1 MTRIGYGR
9 QDLDEAD
16 VAAVVAA
23 LRSGWL
29 TQGPAVERFERAVA
43 EYCDARHAVALSSGT
58 AALHLACA
66 ALDLGPGDRLW
77 TVPNTFAASANC
89 ARYCGAQV
97 GFVDVEPDSGALS
110 VERLAAKLAQAEAAR
125 TLPRVVVPVHFAGH
139 PCDLAGVH
147 ALAARYGFR
156 VVEDA
161 CHALG
166 ASTGGHRIGG
176 GAQLDL
182 AVLSFHPVKSITT
195 GEGGMVL
202 TNDGA
207 LADRVRRLR
216 SHGMTR
222 DAALMPEPPDG
233 PWRSAQVELGWNF
246 RITDLQC
253 ALGAQQLTRL
263 DALVAR
269 RRERAARYARLLAG
283 LPLRLPAA
291 PDGASS
297 AWHLYVVRFDDPA
310 RGRPAFDT
318 LAAAGFDC
326 QVHYYPLHLQPYYRA
341 LGFAPGDFPEA
352 ERHYREAL
360 SLPLFPALAD
370 ADQERVAQVLRRVLG

>member
-1 MTRIGYGR
+1 MTRFGYGH

-29 TQGPAVERFERAVA
+29 TQGPAVERFEQAVA
-43 EYCDARHAVALSSGT
+43 QYCGARQAVAVSSGT
-58 AALHLACA
+58 AALHLACL
-66 ALDLGPGDRLW
+66 ALGLGPADRLW
-77 TVPNTFAASANC
+77 TTPNTFAASANC

-97 GFVDVEPDSGALS
+97 DFVDIEAGSGNLS
-110 VERLAAKLAQAEAAR
+110 VERLAGKLAQAAAAGR
-125 TLPRVVVPVHFAGH
+125 LPHVVVPVHFAGR
-139 PCDLAGVH
+139 PCDMAGVRD
-147 ALAARYGFR
+147 LAARHGVR

-166 ASTGGHRIGG
+166 AAAGGRRVGG
-176 GAQLDL
+176 CAHSDV
-182 AVLSFHPVKSITT
+182 AVFSFHPVKSITT
-195 GEGGMVL
+195 GAGGMVL
-202 TNDGA
+202 TNDDA

-222 DAALMPEPPDG
+222 DGALMPEPPDG
-233 PWRSAQVELGWNF
+233 PWRSAQLELGYNY

-253 ALGAQQLTRL
+253 ALGARQLVRL

-269 RRERAARYARLLAG
+269 RRERARRYAQLLAG
-283 LPLRLPAA
+283 LPLRLPEEPAGL
-291 PDGASS
+291 DS
-297 AWHLYVVRFDDPA
+297 AWHLYVVRFDDAA
-310 RGRPAFDT
+310 RRGAAFAA

-326 QVHYYPLHLQPYYRA
+326 QVHYYPVHLQPYYRQF
-341 LGFAPGDFPEA
+341 GFKPGDFPEA

-370 ADQERVAQVLRRVLG
+370 ADQQRVAEALRRVLT

>member
-9 QDLDEAD
+9 QDLVEAD

-29 TQGPAVERFERAVA
+29 TQGPAVERFEQAVA
-43 EYCDARHAVALSSGT
+43 QYCGASHAVAVSSGS
-58 AALHLACA
+58 AALHLACR
-66 ALDLGPGDRLW
+66 ALDLGPGDALW
-77 TVPNTFAASANC
+77 TSPNTFAASANG
-89 ARYCGAQV
+89 ARHCGAAV
-97 GFVDVEPDSGALS
+97 DFVDVEPDSGNLS
-110 VERLAAKLAQAEAAR
+110 VERLAEKLARTEAAGR
-125 TLPRVVVPVHFAGH
+125 LPRAVVPVHFAGR
-139 PCDLAGVH
+139 PCDLGGVH

-156 VVEDA
+156 VIEDA

-166 ASTGGHRIGG
+166 ATCDGHRVGG
-176 GAQLDL
+176 GAQLDV

-202 TNDGA
+202 THDAA

-233 PWRSAQVELGWNF
+233 PWRSAQVELGYNY
-246 RITDLQC
+246 RLTDLQC

-263 DALVAR
+263 DELVAR
-269 RRERAARYARLLAG
+269 RRERVAGYAQRLAG
-283 LPLRLPAA
+283 LPLRLPEE

-297 AWHLYVVRFDDPA
+297 AWHLYVVRFEDAA
-310 RGRPAFDT
+310 RRRPAFEA
-318 LAAAGFDC
+318 LAADGIDC
-326 QVHYYPLHLQPYYRA
+326 QVHYYPLHLQPYYRQA
-341 LGFAPGDFPEA
+341 GFAPGDFPEA

-360 SLPLFPALAD
+360 SLPLFPALTE
-370 ADQERVAQVLRRVLG
+370 ADQARVAEVLRRVLA